1 MGRPTTEKKDKTVK
15 LRISEEMYESL
26 GGGNVSEK
34 IRELIRGGVIK
45 RGEILKGEYVPQ
57 KELSRLYVSIH
68 GVCEGNAKDYLE
80 SIERSDWSKVR
91 IIPEAAYKKVL
102 NDGNNVPQNTDLMDK
117 AVEKDLVDM
126 CRLSGISTHDF
137 FRGVCELWND
147 GEIGIDGE
155 KVRSLGHYNI
165 ERFVELCHIMNIKP
179 QETIDKI
186 TRSMEKGV

>member
-1 MGRPTTEKKDKTVK
+1 MPSVGSITKTIRINAEDKGYMERLMEENGLTWSGVVHYLVATSGTPSKKEDK
-15 LRISEEMYESL
+15 S
-26 GGGNVSEK
+26 
-34 IRELIRGGVIK
+34 
-45 RGEILKGEYVPQ
+45 KGTP
-57 KELSRLYVSIH
+57 
-68 GVCEGNAKDYLE
+68 
-80 SIERSDWSKVR
+80 IER
-91 IIPEAAYKKVL
+91 
-102 NDGNNVPQNTDLMDK
+102 QDLMDK

>member
-1 MGRPTTEKKDKTVK
+1 MGRPTTERKDRTVK
-15 LRISEEMYESL
+15 LRLSEEMYKSL

-45 RGEILKGEYVPQ
+45 HGEIQKGEYVPQ
-57 KELSRLYVSIH
+57 KVIRKLYASIH

-91 IIPEAAYKKVL
+91 IIPETAYKKLL
-102 NDGNNVPQNTDLMDK
+102 NEGGNVPQNSDLMDK

-126 CRLSGISTHDF
+126 CKLSGISTHDF
-137 FRGVCELWND
+137 FRGVSELWND

-155 KVRSLGHYNI
+155 RVKSLGHYNI
-165 ERFVELCHIMNIKP
+165 ERLVELCHIMNINP
-179 QETIDKI
+179 QEAIDKI